1 MEWKFMVM
9 QRHYRNGVC
18 ETGIIERD
26 KFREEDF
33 PEDKERYEQ
42 KFFPCKDFKKAVREL
57 MRRSFTV
64 LPKN

>member
-42 KFFPCKDFKKAVREL
+42 KFFPCKDRLPYCRKIDCESL
-57 MRRSFTV
+57 CRSE
-64 LPKN
+64 